1 MILVGLGIEVLEIL
15 DWLKLFLSLSDD
27 FLMIFGE
34 EGQWVNEFGMEV
46 LFFLLDFK
54 IFDDVL
60 GDFWATVVADF
71 WGELR
76 GELLNLLFEF

>member
-1 MILVGLGIEVLEIL
+1 
-15 DWLKLFLSLSDD
+15 
-27 FLMIFGE
+27 MIFGE

-46 LFFLLDFK
+46 LFLFLDFE
-54 IFDDVL
+54 ILDDVL
-60 GDFWATVVADF
+60 GDFWAAVVADF